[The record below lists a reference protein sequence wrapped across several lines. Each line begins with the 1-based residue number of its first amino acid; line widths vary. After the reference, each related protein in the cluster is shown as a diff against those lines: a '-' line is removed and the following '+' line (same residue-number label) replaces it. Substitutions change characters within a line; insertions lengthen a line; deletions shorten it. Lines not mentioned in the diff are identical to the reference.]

1 MQKQEKNVERLALN
15 PDEVAK
21 MLDKTNWGNDL
32 DWDELVL
39 MAKYIQAYQVKPNTV
54 LFSEGERN
62 QTLAI
67 LVSGQVEIYK
77 AGLDNIR
84 KAIAKVNSPQ
94 TFGEMSLID
103 GQPRS
108 AEVVAV
114 IPSICLLLTR
124 DKFTEMAER
133 QPKVA
138 FKVLWKISSLI
149 SQRLRQTSGKLVDLS

>member
-39 MAKYIQAYQVKPNTV
+39 MAKYIQAFKVRPHTV
-54 LFSEGERN
+54 LFSEGEQN

-67 LVSGQVEIYK
+67 LVEGQVEIYK
-77 AGLDNIR
+77 AGAENTR
-84 KAIAKVNSPQ
+84 KAIAKVKSPQ

-108 AEVVAV
+108 AEVVAAT
-114 IPSICLLLTR
+114 PSVCLLLTR
-124 DKFTEMAER
+124 DKFMLMADR

-138 FKVLWKISSLI
+138 FKVLWKVSSLM